1 MLSFARPVDG
11 HAPLGRGVARGVLAL
26 GLVAMVSACASLPVS
41 GPTGHGVTKAAM
53 PPKDG
58 GEAPFRIITVDRPA
72 ALPLPPALPPLS
84 ASDAPPPPSDLIGPG
99 DVLDIQIY
107 EAGVT
112 LFAGARAAAAGAPA
126 GTGSAQ
132 AEHLPAIRVED
143 SGEIFVPFA
152 GRMRAGGHTTG
163 ELAAMIRRALKG
175 LSQDP
180 QVVVGIA
187 LPVANSVIVGGEVA
201 RPGRLALITNRET
214 ISDVIALSGGYRGEA
229 KDIAVQIIRGRQRL
243 EYRLADVMSGA
254 ERDMRITPAD
264 RVQLLKKPQTFAV
277 LGGTGRVEQLNFSAP
292 VLSLA
297 EALALSG
304 GPNPSLAD
312 AKAVFVF
319 RLVAGPDGQDQPTV
333 YHINLMNPGNVFLAQ
348 RFIMRDKDVLYIGN
362 AAANQPSQMI
372 QMVSQLFSPIVAVEG
387 TLVNTGVLK

>member
-1 MLSFARPVDG
+1 MLSFARHIG
-11 HAPLGRGVARGVLAL
+11 FQAPLYRGTARGALAL
-26 GLVAMVSACASLPVS
+26 GLAAMLSACATLPNN
-41 GPTGHGVTKAAM
+41 GPTGSEVIKGAQ

-58 GEAPFRIITVDRPA
+58 GEAPFRIVTVDRPA
-72 ALPLPPALPPLS
+72 ALPVPPAPPLPGASDALPP
-84 ASDAPPPPSDLIGPG
+84 PTDLIGPG

-112 LFAGARAAAAGAPA
+112 LFAGARAATGAGT

-132 AEHLPAIRVED
+132 AEHLPAIRVD
-143 SGEIFVPFA
+143 DGGEIFVPFA
-152 GRMRAGGHTTG
+152 GRLRAGGHTTS

-180 QVVVGIA
+180 QVMIA
-187 LPVANSVIVGGEVA
+187 ITLPITNSVIVGGEVGH
-201 RPGRLALITNRET
+201 PGRLSLATNRET
-214 ISDVIALSGGYRGEA
+214 VSDVIALAGGYHGEA
-229 KDIAVQIIRGRQRL
+229 KDLAVQITRGRLRL
-243 EYRLADVMSGA
+243 DYRLADVMSGP
-254 ERDMRITPAD
+254 ERDMRVAPAD
-264 RVQLLKKPQTFAV
+264 RVELVRRPQTFAV

-292 VLSLA
+292 TLSLA

-304 GPNPSLAD
+304 GPNPNLAN

-319 RLVAGPDGQDQPTV
+319 RFTPGADGREQPTV

-362 AAANQPSQMI
+362 AEANQPSKLI
-372 QMVSQLFSPIVAVEG
+372 QLVSQLFSPVVAVEG
-387 TLVNTGVLK
+387 VMVNTGVLK